1 MRIDVRGGPHM
12 RQIRTT
18 SMAYSLASRFNSPTT
33 QGANM
38 STATESDATLGA
50 SMYELFRDVRDT
62 YETDT
67 RHEVRYAFLRTVT
80 LRVGDQLRAGFS
92 REISRTGIGF
102 LHNFEMPLE
111 EIEASIP
118 TDQGNDVRIHVQI
131 RWKQSVG
138 AGWYI
143 SGGDFVEIPDI
154 CA

>member
-1 MRIDVRGGPHM
+1 
-12 RQIRTT
+12 
-18 SMAYSLASRFNSPTT
+18 MAYSLASYFFSLKT
-33 QGANM
+33 QGAKM
-38 STATESDATLGA
+38 TTATEPDATLGA

-62 YETDT
+62 YDTDD
-67 RHEVRYAFLRTVT
+67 RHEPRYAFLRSVT
-80 LRVGDQLRAGFS
+80 LRVGDQFRAGFS

-131 RWKQSVG
+131 RWKQPVG

-143 SGGDFVEIPDI
+143 SGGEFVEIPDI